1 MSTDG
6 PSIPSRAVPFETAST
21 LPPAPA
27 APGWTWLSLLLAAAG
42 LASGVLAWNKVQS
55 MQEVLAQQ
63 TAQANAQAQ
72 QAQTVAKEAQDQVLA
87 ANARL
92 TVAEARLAEVSLQR
106 GQLEELVHKLSR
118 TREDTLA
125 LDLEAAMR
133 LAVQQAQLTGSTA
146 PLIASLKSASKRI
159 EGAAQPSLVL
169 VQRAMERD
177 LERLRQAPIVDTTSL
192 LTRLDEVL
200 RLIDDLPLQN
210 GQPTAP
216 EDIAPARHTTAPSA
230 QSEPAT
236 GWQWWQTRSAA
247 LWQGLRKEAGSLL
260 RVSTI
265 SGPEAALLSP
275 EEGVFLRENLK
286 LQLLNARLAILG
298 RQYSAAITDL
308 AAVQASLGKYFVT
321 KARRT
326 EGAKT
331 TLIQLQE
338 QLRTSQQP
346 SLDDT
351 LTALANATAIQE

>member
-6 PSIPSRAVPFETAST
+6 PSIPSHAVPFETAGT
-21 LPPAPA
+21 RPPA
-27 APGWTWLSLLLAAAG
+27 APGWTWLSLLLAIAG
-42 LASGVLAWNKVQS
+42 LGSGVLSWNKVQS
-55 MQEVLAQQ
+55 MQELLAQQ

-72 QAQTVAKEAQDQVLA
+72 QAQTMAKEAQDQVLA

-133 LAVQQAQLTGSTA
+133 LAMQQAQLTGSTA

-159 EGAAQPSLVL
+159 EGSAQPSLAL

-177 LERLRQAPIVDTTSL
+177 LERLHKTQTVDTASL

-200 RLIDDLPLQN
+200 RQMDDLPLQN
-210 GQPTAP
+210 GRPTPP
-216 EDIAPARHTTAPSA
+216 EKTPSAPAASVPSP
-230 QSEPAT
+230 PAEGQGGT
-236 GWQWWQTRSAA
+236 WQQWQMRSQA
-247 LWQGLRKEAGSLL
+247 LWHSIRAEAGDLL

-265 SGPEAALLSP
+265 SGPEAALLTP
-275 EEGVFLRENLK
+275 EEGRFLRENLK

-298 RQYSAAITDL
+298 RQYSAAIADL
-308 AAVQASLGKYFVT
+308 TAVQASLGKYFVAH
-321 KARRT
+321 ARRT
-326 EGAKT
+326 QGVQT
-331 TLIQLQE
+331 TLTQLQE
-338 QLRTSQQP
+338 QLRNSQQP

-351 LTALANATAIQE
+351 LTALANATALRE

>member
-1 MSTDG
+1 
-6 PSIPSRAVPFETAST
+6 
-21 LPPAPA
+21 
-27 APGWTWLSLLLAAAG
+27 LAAAG

-72 QAQTVAKEAQDQVLA
+72 QAQTAAKEAQDQVLA

-210 GQPTAP
+210 GLPTAP

-308 AAVQASLGKYFVT
+308 AAVQASLDKYFVA

-326 EGAKT
+326 QGAKT

>member
-72 QAQTVAKEAQDQVLA
+72 QAQTAAKEAQDQVLA

-133 LAVQQAQLTGSTA
+133 LAVPEANPALGIAAALFTVSGALALSKAFALGKAAIVA
-146 PLIASLKSASKRI
+146 PSETMIVRSRPCTRA
-159 EGAAQPSLVL
+159 G
-169 VQRAMERD
+169 VQHRRSR
-177 LERLRQAPIVDTTSL
+177 LPGRLRTT
-192 LTRLDEVL
+192 
-200 RLIDDLPLQN
+200 
-210 GQPTAP
+210 G
-216 EDIAPARHTTAPSA
+216 
-230 QSEPAT
+230 
-236 GWQWWQTRSAA
+236 
-247 LWQGLRKEAGSLL
+247 GLCAG
-260 RVSTI
+260 
-265 SGPEAALLSP
+265 
-275 EEGVFLRENLK
+275 F
-286 LQLLNARLAILG
+286 
-298 RQYSAAITDL
+298 
-308 AAVQASLGKYFVT
+308 
-321 KARRT
+321 
-326 EGAKT
+326 GA
-331 TLIQLQE
+331 
-338 QLRTSQQP
+338 
-346 SLDDT
+346 
-351 LTALANATAIQE
+351 

>member
-1 MSTDG
+1 MCG
-6 PSIPSRAVPFETAST
+6 VPLYDASVPKGRLYGRYLT
-21 LPPAPA
+21 HVWVWINTVSFAIRDSMCGFRVYPLPP
-27 APGWTWLSLLLAAAG
+27 
-42 LASGVLAWNKVQS
+42 
-55 MQEVLAQQ
+55 
-63 TAQANAQAQ
+63 
-72 QAQTVAKEAQDQVLA
+72 
-87 ANARL
+87 
-92 TVAEARLAEVSLQR
+92 
-106 GQLEELVHKLSR
+106 
-118 TREDTLA
+118 
-125 LDLEAAMR
+125 
-133 LAVQQAQLTGSTA
+133 
-146 PLIASLKSASKRI
+146 
-159 EGAAQPSLVL
+159 
-169 VQRAMERD
+169 
-177 LERLRQAPIVDTTSL
+177 
-192 LTRLDEVL
+192 VL

-210 GQPTAP
+210 GLPTAP

-247 LWQGLRKEAGSLL
+247 LWQGLREEAGSLL